1 MTMFLT
7 NWGLIIEITIAV
19 VFVLGILIIGS
30 FLIVKSLRKS
40 FRDVFK
46 FQSKFDIELRKIVN
60 LLSKMNGNG
69 KLKLFQDVVIKELSH
84 ENKQIVLTL
93 VEELYEGIDKES
105 ESNSYLVETYENL
118 QETRRI
124 RDSKA
129 IIFNHKILMFPFNL
143 FAKVLKMKPWHLLT
157 KPE

>member
-1 MTMFLT
+1 MFLT

>member
-1 MTMFLT
+1 MFLT

-30 FLIVKSLRKS
+30 FLIVKSLRIS
-40 FRDVFK
+40 YRDVFK